1 MASYNNNN
9 NNNNNDDN
17 YSSASS
23 SDEEIGYPVEFLDGA
38 FECVICKLTIR
49 EFRELPCGHAGCKL
63 CIEKWENTS
72 V

>member
-9 NNNNNDDN
+9 NNNMDNNW
-17 YSSASS
+17 SASD
-23 SDEEIGYPVEFLDGA
+23 SDEETGYSVEFLDGT

-49 EFRELPCGHAGCKL
+49 ELIELPCGHAGCKS
-63 CIEKWENTS
+63 CIQKWENTS

>member
-1 MASYNNNN
+1 MASCI
-9 NNNNNDDN
+9 NNDDN

-23 SDEEIGYPVEFLDGA
+23 SDAEELGFPFEFVDGT

-49 EFRELPCGHAGCKL
+49 ELTELPCGHAGCRR
-63 CIEKWENTS
+63 CIDTWEQVT